1 MIDYRKSTEAFRHL
15 VLTEDENVHFPTI
28 CTCSVCGGVNGMVH
42 GGLNEPPTHSDDK
55 ELATI
60 IALMQHGY
68 YLKSWEGFDVANK
81 KHIPFMCQCASSIK

>member
-1 MIDYRKSTEAFRHL
+1 MMDYKKSTEVFKHL

-28 CTCSVCGGVNGMVH
+28 CQCSICGGVNGMVH
-42 GGLNEPPTHSDDK
+42 NGLASEDK